1 MLNINQQEN
10 ARFIKKVATAKGFTR
25 VGGGMGW
32 GDRMGLGERVTK
44 INLHSVNFT
53 RAQNGAWRA
62 LDVSARESYT
72 GTVKGAARRWY
83 GD

>member
-1 MLNINQQEN
+1 MLNINQQKN
-10 ARFIKKVATAKGFTR
+10 ARFLKKVATAKGFTR
-25 VGGGMGW
+25 VGGWLRW
-32 GDRMGLGERVTK
+32 GDRMGWDGVVSK

-53 RAQNGAWRA
+53 RAYNGAWRA

-72 GTVKGAARRWY
+72 GTVKAAARRWY